1 MKTIPVSPQRKVLG
15 TVQLRGGF
23 SDRNGIHTVSK
34 AIQYDDFDERTRI
47 ILYNKFYEIL
57 ELISKSITSKYGVSN
72 HTFEELHLLVLENVY
87 CYDITKISNRARPT
101 FYEFIEST
109 IKNDTYDAV
118 LTVLEYVFSWTH
130 TYMKVRQPFYDYDRF
145 IQETETSGRYEE
157 YIIDEYELFNKVFEQ
172 ECVGYRFV
180 CDRIVKIVDKI
191 EIEEIEQAC
200 KNEFDGCR
208 EHIRKS
214 VDFLADR
221 EAKDYKNCIKE
232 SISAVESIC
241 QIITGN
247 SKATLGEALK
257 ELEDK
262 GIVIHSA
269 MKGAFSKLYGYTS
282 DEGGVR
288 HAEGM
293 FISNVTFEEAKFMLV
308 SCSAFVNYLIAQYG
322 KTSKKIK

>member
-1 MKTIPVSPQRKVLG
+1 MKKFAEENKVLG
-15 TVQLRGGF
+15 KVQLRGGF
-23 SDRNGIHTVSK
+23 SDRNGINTVSSI
-34 AIQYDDFDERTRI
+34 IQYDDFDERTRI
-47 ILYNKFYEIL
+47 VLHNKMKIAFGQIN
-57 ELISKSITSKYGVSN
+57 IGITS
-72 HTFEELHLLVLENVY
+72 TFPHSWRDLHLNVLEEVY
-87 CYDITKISNRARPT
+87 CIDITKLMSEDELYISQM
-101 FYEFIEST
+101 FDLYIEST
-109 IKNDTYDAV
+109 IKNDTYDSV
-118 LTVLEYVFSWTH
+118 LTLIEYIFNLTEKFFVH
-130 TYMKVRQPFYDYDRF
+130 RQNLIDYDDY
-145 IQETETSGRYEE
+145 IPESETSGHYRQYQ
-157 YIIDEYELFNKVFEQ
+157 FNEKDFINAIFEQ
-172 ECVGYRFV
+172 ENIGYRFV
-180 CDRIVKIVDKI
+180 NDRIVKMVDKV

-208 EHIRKS
+208 VHIQKA

-247 SKATLGEALK
+247 SKATLSETLK
-257 ELEDK
+257 GLEDK

-269 MKGAFSKLYGYTS
+269 LKSAFSKLYGYTS

-293 FISNVTFEEAKFMLV
+293 FVSNVTFEEAKFMLV

-322 KTSKKIK
+322 KTNKNT